1 MKTSLT
7 VSIGASAM
15 GKTSRDT
22 AMRTALVTGFLTS
35 LWAGLWVG
43 LWAISLISDT
53 AHAAVKKPASI
64 SSQEN
69 QDRAKGSS
77 PLKLDYA
84 CLGLEAGFAVKA
96 PQGFRK
102 SKADAERLGLCMVY
116 VENKTDF
123 HSSQSILYPR
133 LILARGESAAEE
145 ADRLASEAARSM
157 STPQNKVNVR
167 RRPSLRNARGLE
179 FEVREFRAKS
189 GSQQA
194 ELVAYHYAKPYTLI
208 YVMSSKSA
216 DALSESTFRE
226 ALQHVAKLNPKQMT
240 VLRQKYAFAKPAF

>member
-1 MKTSLT
+1 MKSIFGTHSGSNSCTDNGQARRHLSLRLTLMITSL
-7 VSIGASAM
+7 V
-15 GKTSRDT
+15 
-22 AMRTALVTGFLTS
+22 
-35 LWAGLWVG
+35 VG
-43 LWAISLISDT
+43 LHAE
-53 AHAAVKKPASI
+53 AAVKKSRTTDQASSI
-64 SSQEN
+64 TSSSKPN
-69 QDRAKGSS
+69 

-96 PQGFRK
+96 PKGFKK

-133 LILARGESAAEE
+133 LILARGENAATE

-157 STPQNKVNVR
+157 STPQNKVSVK
-167 RRPSLRNARGLE
+167 RRPSFRNARGIE
-179 FEVREFRAKS
+179 FEIREFRAKS

-216 DALSESTFRE
+216 DALSEVTFRE
-226 ALQHVAKLNPKQMT
+226 ALQNVAQLNPKQMD